1 MTNNTDDIQNNDTN
15 QNQIESANDI
25 KAVINPEIH
34 NEIKLYI
41 EKAHELTQE
50 NIGEDVSKEI
60 SKEMSTVHESV
71 KEHAKNINQNI
82 TQQILEYTAIIFSLG
97 AFGIIAYV
105 IVRAH
110 MDRARRNDASEVFQM
125 TNQIQE

>member
-1 MTNNTDDIQNNDTN
+1 MFCIRLPSRNENHNNNSNQAKINVSNHNEIEEQNDESNQIKTAIETNNTDDIQNNDTN

-50 NIGEDVSKEI
+50 NIGEDVSKDVNCPWI
-60 SKEMSTVHESV
+60 
-71 KEHAKNINQNI
+71 
-82 TQQILEYTAIIFSLG
+82 G
-97 AFGIIAYV
+97 
-105 IVRAH
+105 
-110 MDRARRNDASEVFQM
+110 
-125 TNQIQE
+125 

>member
-1 MTNNTDDIQNNDTN
+1 M
-15 QNQIESANDI
+15 
-25 KAVINPEIH
+25 
-34 NEIKLYI
+34 
-41 EKAHELTQE
+41 TQE
-50 NIGEDVSKEI
+50 NIGEDV

-71 KEHAKNINQNI
+71 KEHAQNINQNI

-110 MDRARRNDASEVFQM
+110 MDRARRNEASEVFQM